1 MQMNKRLAA
10 TWITIVGCVI
20 FLTACQ
26 QKAER
31 STQLPN
37 YKVETLF
44 THEGCTV
51 YRFDDGRTV
60 YYTNCQ
66 GSTQSSCGKN
76 CEQTVDTKVEEPGV
90 PE

>member
-1 MQMNKRLAA
+1 MSKPLAA
-10 TWITIVGCVI
+10 LTWIIIIGCALY
-20 FLTACQ
+20 LTACQ
-26 QKAER
+26 KNAEQTAR
-31 STQLPN
+31 VGN
-37 YKVETLF
+37 DFKVEKLF

-51 YRFDDGRTV
+51 YRFDDNRTV

-76 CEQTVDTKVEEPGV
+76 CQQTVDTDVV

>member
-1 MQMNKRLAA
+1 MNKPLAIL
-10 TWITIVGCVI
+10 TWAGIISSVL

-26 QKAER
+26 KDAESSAR
-31 STQLPN
+31 VGHEF
-37 YKVETLF
+37 KVEKLF

-51 YRFDDGRTV
+51 YRFFDDRRV

-76 CEQTVDTKVEEPGV
+76 CEQTVETDVV

>member
-1 MQMNKRLAA
+1 MSNRLAA
-10 TWITIVGCVI
+10 ITWTTIVGCVI

-26 QKAER
+26 KDAESLAR
-31 STQLPN
+31 VGHDF
-37 YKVETLF
+37 KVEKLF

-51 YRFDDGRTV
+51 YRFDDTRTV

-76 CEQTVDTKVEEPGV
+76 CQQTVDTKVEESGV